1 MEKFKKNLKLRIV
14 FYSILSVILIF
25 SIITFNIL
33 NIQPHS
39 SEVSYSDFY
48 RGVLSGFLSA
58 IFGVSVFYIIK
69 YSAALKNKD
78 KLKKIYIKEHDELT
92 QQILLDISKIES
104 IFITF
109 GISSAMIIGGFF
121 SKTIFW
127 CFYCVFMY
135 YCFIRKILYHIFKSK
150 Y

>member
-1 MEKFKKNLKLRIV
+1 MTYKEVLKWKNSKKILKLE
-14 FYSILSVILIF
+14 LSFTAYYL
-25 SIITFNIL
+25 SYL
-33 NIQPHS
+33 YNIQPHS

-92 QQILLDISKIES
+92 QQILLDI
-104 IFITF
+104 
-109 GISSAMIIGGFF
+109 
-121 SKTIFW
+121 
-127 CFYCVFMY
+127 
-135 YCFIRKILYHIFKSK
+135 R
-150 Y
+150 

>member
-1 MEKFKKNLKLRIV
+1 MEKFKKNLKIRIV

-78 KLKKIYIKEHDELT
+78 KIKKIYIK
-92 QQILLDISKIES
+92 
-104 IFITF
+104 
-109 GISSAMIIGGFF
+109 
-121 SKTIFW
+121 
-127 CFYCVFMY
+127 
-135 YCFIRKILYHIFKSK
+135 
-150 Y
+150 